1 MRSASVA
8 TALIFS
14 VSSVGAMIRVL
25 PWALDPSI
33 TWGTLSPFAKSLAE
47 VSVEVSLLMGLP
59 VGWAIAAG
67 RFVERG
73 ELRALAALGE
83 SPARAARR
91 LLVQA
96 VPFAAL
102 LVMTSTLLGRD
113 AAAPGRIVN
122 ALLAEGRGACAPG
135 TTHRVPFVSATW
147 LCGAAPSG
155 QPAPR
160 LVGRAPLG
168 GIVFTAEGALV
179 SDDLRR
185 IELSGAQLSLLTPS
199 SETSRAASHLRV
211 RVGQLVLRGLSP
223 WARASA
229 LPPILRGVVVSA
241 SSVAAG
247 MMAALLIFR
256 ARRRV
261 GRLASLTIGAAGP
274 LAALGMRRALEL
286 RVPDVSPGAWL
297 VAFAAVPVAAI
308 AAAAVAAVLVTTLP
322 TRRRTGST

>member
-1 MRSASVA
+1 M
-8 TALIFS
+8 
-14 VSSVGAMIRVL
+14 
-25 PWALDPSI
+25 
-33 TWGTLSPFAKSLAE
+33 
-47 VSVEVSLLMGLP
+47 
-59 VGWAIAAG
+59 
-67 RFVERG
+67 
-73 ELRALAALGE
+73 
-83 SPARAARR
+83 
-91 LLVQA
+91 
-96 VPFAAL
+96 
-102 LVMTSTLLGRD
+102 
-113 AAAPGRIVN
+113 
-122 ALLAEGRGACAPG
+122 
-135 TTHRVPFVSATW
+135 
-147 LCGAAPSG
+147 
-155 QPAPR
+155 
-160 LVGRAPLG
+160 
-168 GIVFTAEGALV
+168 

-247 MMAALLIFR
+247 MMAALFIFR

-274 LAALGMRRALEL
+274 LAALGMLRALEL
-286 RVPDVSPGAWL
+286 RVPDVSPGPWL
-297 VAFAAVPVAAI
+297 IGFAAVPVAAI